1 MSKKRKGP
9 TPPKR
14 RLKLAVIPE
23 PAPNTRSVL
32 VLGEPGTIIMRG
44 KDAPNLIFECGLC
57 DSPLIVGMRTSQVQ
71 SLVFKCNGCGAFNE
85 TIE

>member
-9 TPPKR
+9 TPRKQ

-32 VLGEPGTIIMRG
+32 ILDAPGTILLRG
-44 KDAPNLIFECGLC
+44 KDAPNLILECGLC
-57 DSPLIVGMRTSQVQ
+57 DSPLIVGMRTSQVEN
-71 SLVFKCNGCGAFNE
+71 LVVKCNGCGAFNE